1 MPWRILVLP
10 GGGIPFARDDLPAG
24 SAVEH
29 VAAPPLHPSLS
40 AAPADL
46 IVASALDE
54 GASSLEWFRQVRD
67 NPISTPVFAIVPEH
81 AGEELLRLVAE
92 TVTDFATWPLR
103 RGEVRERVGR
113 ILVGP

>member
-1 MPWRILVLP
+1 MPWRILVLA
-10 GGGIPFARDDLPAG
+10 GGGIPFDRDDLPSG
-24 SAVEH
+24 CDVEH
-29 VAAPPLHPSLS
+29 VDWSSLHPTLS

-46 IVASALDE
+46 IVSSALDE

-103 RGEVRERVGR
+103 R
-113 ILVGP
+113 